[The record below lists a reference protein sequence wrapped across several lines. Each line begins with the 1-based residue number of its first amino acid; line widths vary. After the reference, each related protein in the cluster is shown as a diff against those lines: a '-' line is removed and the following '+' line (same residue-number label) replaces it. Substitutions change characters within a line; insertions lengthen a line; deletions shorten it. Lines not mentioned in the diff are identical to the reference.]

1 MVGRLMPQTTSQEHL
16 EPDSLAAGSTQG
28 CLAGRLRQDQARPT
42 QDLSVSVHRRPW
54 LTRPKIDFKVGR
66 PTTMV
71 NNMTLHIFWQ
81 SAVTITGFL
90 LLVVLLT

>member
-1 MVGRLMPQTTSQEHL
+1 MVGRLMPQSTSQEHL

-28 CLAGRLRQDQARPT
+28 YLQGRLRQDQARPT
-42 QDLSVSVHRRPW
+42 QDLPVSVHRRPW
-54 LTRPKIDFKVGR
+54 LNRPKTDFKVGR

-81 SAVTITGFL
+81 SAAIVTGFL
-90 LLVVLLT
+90 LLIVVLT